1 MPTGKDTILQGKI
14 FAPLLKFAI
23 PLMLSILLQ
32 ALYGAVDMIVVGKF
46 GDTSSV
52 SAVSNGSQIM
62 ITITEIVVGLAMG
75 VTVLIGRYIGAK
87 DDEGAARTVGGM
99 IKLFVVVGLVLTTLI
114 VVFAS
119 DFVSF
124 MKVPAEAVEKTTA
137 YVRICGSGM
146 VFITAFNVISGLFR
160 GLGDSKSP
168 LLFITIACAVN
179 IAGDLLLCGVF
190 KMDTTGAAIATV
202 FAQAVSVAF
211 SIYKMRKDGLPFRVE
226 KRHLTRTKSAQKDIV
241 VIGTPVAVQDFL
253 TSVSFLVIM
262 AIINKI
268 GLVASASVGISER
281 LFIFLALVPIS
292 FMYALSAFVA
302 QNVGAKQEDRA
313 IKGLGAG
320 MITSF
325 TFGVAMAAL
334 TIFAGDY
341 LARIFEDDSI
351 VTASAWNYM
360 RGTAAEYMVVPFI
373 FCFLGYFNG
382 IGKTTFVLIEGLIAS
397 FVVRI
402 PLCYFLS
409 SLPDTSLFVIGL
421 SVPLSS
427 VASVAMCVGY
437 YIFVR
442 KKRLTMHELCE

>member
-1 MPTGKDTILQGKI
+1 MSTGKDTILQGKI

-23 PLMLSILLQ
+23 PLMLTILLQ

-62 ITITEIVVGLAMG
+62 ITITEIVVGLTMG
-75 VTVLIGRYIGAK
+75 VTVLIGRFVGAK
-87 DDEGAARTVGGM
+87 DDENAAKTVGGM
-99 IKLFVVVGLVLTTLI
+99 IKLFLVVGLAISVFMAVFTDEI
-114 VVFAS
+114 VVL
-119 DFVSF
+119 
-124 MKVPAEAVEKTTA
+124 MKVPAEAVDKTIA
-137 YVRICGSGM
+137 YVRICGAGM

-160 GLGDSKSP
+160 GLGNSKSP
-168 LLFITIACAVN
+168 LLFITIACVIN
-179 IAGDLLLCGVF
+179 IFGDLLLCGVF
-190 KMDTTGAAIATV
+190 KMDTAGAAIATV

-211 SIYKMRKDGLPFRVE
+211 SIYKMKKDGLPFRVK
-226 KRHLTRTKSAQKDIV
+226 KRHLTKTSGAQMNIIKV
-241 VIGTPVAVQDFL
+241 GAPVALQDFL

-313 IKGLGAG
+313 IKGLRAG

-325 TFGVAMAAL
+325 AFGIIMAVF
-334 TIFAGDY
+334 TYFAGDF
-341 LARIFEDDSI
+341 LARIFEDDSVVI
-351 VTASAWNYM
+351 ASAWSYM
-360 RGTAAEYMVVPFI
+360 RGTAAEYMVVPFV

-382 IGKTTFVLIEGLIAS
+382 IGKTTFVMIEGLIAS

-409 SLPDTSLFVIGL
+409 TRPTTSLFLIGL
-421 SVPLSS
+421 AVPISTVSS
-427 VASVAMCVGY
+427 ILMCVGY
-437 YIFVR
+437 YIFIR
-442 KKRLTMHELCE
+442 KKRLAMHEL

>member
-1 MPTGKDTILQGKI
+1 MPDGKDTILQGKV

-62 ITITEIVVGLAMG
+62 ITITEIVIGLTMG
-75 VTVLIGRYIGAK
+75 VTVLIGRFVGAK
-87 DDEGAARTVGGM
+87 DDESAAETVGGM
-99 IKLFVVVGLVLTTLI
+99 IKLFSAVGIVIAVLTALMADEI
-114 VVFAS
+114 VLL
-119 DFVSF
+119 
-124 MKVPAEAVEKTTA
+124 MKVPAEAVEKTID

-168 LLFITIACAVN
+168 LKFIAIACTVN
-179 IAGDLLLCGVF
+179 IFGDLLLCGVF
-190 KMDTTGAAIATV
+190 KMDTTGAAVATV

-211 SIYKMRKDGLPFRVE
+211 SIYKMKKDGLPFKIE
-226 KRHLTRTKSAQKDIV
+226 KRHLKRTKNAQKSIV
-241 VIGTPVAVQDFL
+241 KIGAPVAMQDFL
-253 TSVSFLVIM
+253 TSVSFLIIM

-313 IKGLGAG
+313 IKGLRAG

-325 TFGVAMAAL
+325 AFGVVMAA
-334 TIFAGDY
+334 ISVFAGDV
-341 LARIFEDDSI
+341 LARIFEDDPI
-351 VTASAWNYM
+351 VIASAQSYM
-360 RGTAAEYMVVPFI
+360 RGTAAEYMVVPFV

-382 IGKTTFVLIEGLIAS
+382 IGKTTFVMLEGIIAA
-397 FVVRI
+397 FAVRI
-402 PLCYFLS
+402 PLCYYLS
-409 SLPDTSLFVIGL
+409 RLPDTDLFTIGL
-421 SVPLSS
+421 AVPISTIASILMCLS
-427 VASVAMCVGY
+427 Y
-437 YIFVR
+437 YVFVR
-442 KKRLTMHELCE
+442 KKRLTMHEL

>member
-1 MPTGKDTILQGKI
+1 MPDGKDTILQGKV

-62 ITITEIVVGLAMG
+62 ITITEIVIGLTMG
-75 VTVLIGRYIGAK
+75 VTVLIGRFVGAK
-87 DDEGAARTVGGM
+87 DDESAAETVGGM
-99 IKLFVVVGLVLTTLI
+99 IKLFSAVGIVIAVVTALMADEIVLL
-114 VVFAS
+114 
-119 DFVSF
+119 
-124 MKVPAEAVEKTTA
+124 MKVPAEAVEKTID

-168 LLFITIACAVN
+168 LKFIAIACTVN
-179 IAGDLLLCGVF
+179 IFGDLLLCGVF
-190 KMDTTGAAIATV
+190 KMDTTGAAVATV

-211 SIYKMRKDGLPFRVE
+211 SIYKMKKDGLPFKIE
-226 KRHLTRTKSAQKDIV
+226 KRHLKRTKNAQKSIV
-241 VIGTPVAVQDFL
+241 KIGAPVAMQDFL
-253 TSVSFLVIM
+253 TSVSFLIIM

-313 IKGLGAG
+313 IKGLRAG

-325 TFGVAMAAL
+325 AFGVVMAA
-334 TIFAGDY
+334 ISVFAGDV
-341 LARIFEDDSI
+341 LARIFEDDPI
-351 VTASAWNYM
+351 VIASAQSYM
-360 RGTAAEYMVVPFI
+360 RGTAAEYMVVPFV

-382 IGKTTFVLIEGLIAS
+382 IGKTTFVMLEGIIAA
-397 FVVRI
+397 FAVRI
-402 PLCYFLS
+402 PLCYYLS
-409 SLPDTSLFVIGL
+409 RLPDTDLFTIGL
-421 SVPLSS
+421 AVPISTIASILMCLS
-427 VASVAMCVGY
+427 Y
-437 YIFVR
+437 YVFVR
-442 KKRLTMHELCE
+442 KKRLTMHEL

>member
-23 PLMLSILLQ
+23 PLMLTILLQ

-62 ITITEIVVGLAMG
+62 MTITEIVIGLTMG

-87 DDEGAARTVGGM
+87 DDEGAANTVGGM
-99 IKLFVVVGLVLTTLI
+99 IKLFVVVGLALTVFM

-119 DFVSF
+119 DFVAL

-146 VFITAFNVISGLFR
+146 IFITAFNVISGLFR

-179 IAGDLLLCGVF
+179 IVGDLLLCGVF

-226 KRHLTRTKSAQKDIV
+226 KRHLIKTKTAQKDIV
-241 VIGTPVAVQDFL
+241 IVGAPVAVQDFL

-281 LFIFLALVPIS
+281 LFVFLALVPIS

-313 IKGLGAG
+313 IKGLRAG
-320 MITSF
+320 MISSLA
-325 TFGVAMAAL
+325 FGVAMAAI
-334 TIFAGDY
+334 TFFAGDY
-341 LARIFEDDSI
+341 LARIFEDDPI
-351 VTASAWNYM
+351 VTASAWSYM

-409 SLPDTSLFVIGL
+409 SLPNTSLFIIGL
-421 SVPLSS
+421 SVPISS
-427 VASVAMCVGY
+427 AASVAMCVGY

-442 KKRLTMHELCE
+442 NKRLTMHDQCG

>member
-1 MPTGKDTILQGKI
+1 MPDGKDTILQGKV

-62 ITITEIVVGLAMG
+62 ITITEIVIGLTMG
-75 VTVLIGRYIGAK
+75 VTVLIGRFVGAK
-87 DDEGAARTVGGM
+87 DDESAAETVGGM
-99 IKLFVVVGLVLTTLI
+99 IKLFAAVGIVIAVLTALMADEI
-114 VVFAS
+114 VLL
-119 DFVSF
+119 
-124 MKVPAEAVEKTTA
+124 MKVPAEAVEKTID

-168 LLFITIACAVN
+168 LKFIAIACTVN
-179 IAGDLLLCGVF
+179 IFGDLLLCGVF
-190 KMDTTGAAIATV
+190 KMDTTGAAVATV

-211 SIYKMRKDGLPFRVE
+211 SIYKMKKDGLPFKFE
-226 KRHLTRTKSAQKDIV
+226 KRHLKRTRNAQKSIV
-241 VIGTPVAVQDFL
+241 KIGAPVAMQDFL
-253 TSVSFLVIM
+253 TSVSFLIIM

-313 IKGLGAG
+313 IKGLRAG
-320 MITSF
+320 MIISF
-325 TFGVAMAAL
+325 AFGVVMAA
-334 TIFAGDY
+334 ISVFAGDI
-341 LARIFEDDSI
+341 LARIFEDDPI
-351 VTASAWNYM
+351 VIASAQSYM
-360 RGTAAEYMVVPFI
+360 RGTAAEYMVVPFV

-382 IGKTTFVLIEGLIAS
+382 IGKTTFVMLEGIIAS
-397 FVVRI
+397 FAVRI
-402 PLCYFLS
+402 PLCYYLS
-409 SLPDTSLFVIGL
+409 RLPDTDLFTIGL
-421 SVPLSS
+421 AVPISTIASILMCLS
-427 VASVAMCVGY
+427 Y
-437 YIFVR
+437 YVFVR
-442 KKRLTMHELCE
+442 KKRLTMHEL

>member
-1 MPTGKDTILQGKI
+1 MPDGKDTILHGKI

-23 PLMLSILLQ
+23 PLMLAILLQ

-62 ITITEIVVGLAMG
+62 ITITEIVVGLSMG
-75 VTVLIGRYIGAK
+75 VTVLIGRFVGAK
-87 DDEGAARTVGGM
+87 DEESAAETVGGM
-99 IKLFVVVGLVLTTLI
+99 IKLFAVVGLVISVFTALFADT
-114 VVFAS
+114 VVLL
-119 DFVSF
+119 
-124 MKVPAEAVEKTTA
+124 MKVPAEAVEKTVA
-137 YVRICGSGM
+137 YVRICGLGM
-146 VFITAFNVISGLFR
+146 IFITAFNVISGLFR
-160 GLGDSKSP
+160 GLGNSKSP
-168 LLFITIACAVN
+168 LLFITIACSVN
-179 IAGDLLLCGVF
+179 IFGDLLLCGVF

-211 SIYKMRKDGLPFRVE
+211 SIYKIKRDGLPFKVE
-226 KRHLTRTKSAQKDIV
+226 KRHLKNTKQAQKSIIK
-241 VIGTPVAVQDFL
+241 IGTPVAMQDFL
-253 TSVSFLVIM
+253 TSVSFLIVM

-302 QNVGAKQEDRA
+302 QNVGAKQEARA
-313 IKGLGAG
+313 IKGLRAG

-325 TFGVAMAAL
+325 VFGAFTAAL
-334 TIFAGDY
+334 SVFAGDL
-341 LARIFEDDSI
+341 LASFFEDDPI
-351 VTASAWNYM
+351 VIASAWSYM
-360 RGTAAEYMVVPFI
+360 RGTAAEYMVVPFV

-382 IGKTTFVLIEGLIAS
+382 IGKTTFVMLEGIIAS
-397 FVVRI
+397 FAVRI

-409 SLPDTSLFVIGL
+409 RLPNTDLFTIGL
-421 SVPLSS
+421 AVPLST
-427 VASVAMCVGY
+427 VASILMCVSY

-442 KKRLTMHELCE
+442 KRRLTLHEL

>member
-1 MPTGKDTILQGKI
+1 MSTGKDTILHGKV

-23 PLMLSILLQ
+23 PLMLTILLQ

-62 ITITEIVVGLAMG
+62 ITITEIVVGLTMG
-75 VTVLIGRYIGAK
+75 VTVLIGRFVGAN
-87 DDEGAARTVGGM
+87 DDENAAKTVGGM
-99 IKLFVVVGLVLTTLI
+99 IKLFFVVGLLI
-114 VVFAS
+114 SVFMAVFT
-119 DFVSF
+119 DEIVDL
-124 MKVPAEAVEKTTA
+124 MKVPAEAVEKTIA
-137 YVRICGSGM
+137 YVRICGAGM
-146 VFITAFNVISGLFR
+146 IFITAFNVISGLFR
-160 GLGDSKSP
+160 GLGNSKSP
-168 LLFITIACAVN
+168 LLFITIACVIN
-179 IAGDLLLCGVF
+179 IFGDLLLCGVF
-190 KMDTTGAAIATV
+190 KMDTSGAAIATV

-211 SIYKMRKDGLPFRVE
+211 SIYKMKKDGLPFRVK
-226 KRHLTRTKSAQKDIV
+226 KRHLTKTSSAQKNIIKV
-241 VIGTPVAVQDFL
+241 GAPVALQDFL

-313 IKGLGAG
+313 IKGLRVG

-325 TFGVAMAAL
+325 AFGIVMAVL
-334 TIFAGDY
+334 TYFAGDF
-341 LARIFEDDSI
+341 LARIFEDDSVVI
-351 VTASAWNYM
+351 ASAWSYM
-360 RGTAAEYMVVPFI
+360 RGTAAEFMVVPFV

-382 IGKTTFVLIEGLIAS
+382 IGKTTFVMIEGLIAS

-409 SLPDTSLFVIGL
+409 TRPATNLFLIGL
-421 SVPLSS
+421 AVPISTVSS
-427 VASVAMCVGY
+427 ILMCVGY

-442 KKRLTMHELCE
+442 KKRLAMHEL

>member
-1 MPTGKDTILQGKI
+1 MPDGKDTILQGRV

-62 ITITEIVVGLAMG
+62 ITITEIVIGLTMG
-75 VTVLIGRYIGAK
+75 VTVLIGRFVGAK
-87 DDEGAARTVGGM
+87 DDESAAETVGGM
-99 IKLFVVVGLVLTTLI
+99 IKLFAAVGLFISVLTALLAGNI
-114 VVFAS
+114 VLL
-119 DFVSF
+119 
-124 MKVPAEAVEKTTA
+124 MKVPAEAVEKTIA

-168 LLFITIACAVN
+168 LKFIAIACVVN
-179 IAGDLLLCGVF
+179 IFGDLLLCGVF

-211 SIYKMRKDGLPFRVE
+211 SIYKMKKDGLPFKVE
-226 KRHLTRTKSAQKDIV
+226 KRHLKRTKNAQKSIV
-241 VIGTPVAVQDFL
+241 KIGAPVAMQDFL
-253 TSVSFLVIM
+253 TSVSFLIIM

-313 IKGLGAG
+313 IKGLRAG

-325 TFGVAMAAL
+325 AFGVVMAA
-334 TIFAGDY
+334 ISVFAGDV
-341 LARIFEDDSI
+341 LARIFEDDPI
-351 VTASAWNYM
+351 VIASAQSYM
-360 RGTAAEYMVVPFI
+360 RGTAAEYMVVPFV

-382 IGKTTFVLIEGLIAS
+382 IGKTTFVMLEGIIAA
-397 FVVRI
+397 FAVRI
-402 PLCYFLS
+402 PLCYYLS
-409 SLPDTSLFVIGL
+409 RLPDTDLFTIGL
-421 SVPLSS
+421 AVPISTI
-427 VASVAMCVGY
+427 ASILMCVSY
-437 YIFVR
+437 YVFVR
-442 KKRLTMHELCE
+442 KKRLSMHEL